1 MTLVLPFVFVFLS
14 AVRMRLGREK
24 EHDCLLYPPI
34 TATEYRHCFF
44 FFVLKIVQL
53 QTPVIRGHVR
63 RYLAFA
69 RKTSVQGTIH
79 WLFESRQAQR
89 EIIANILITNSDTQE
104 EQPTDQRTPA
114 K

>member
-1 MTLVLPFVFVFLS
+1 MTLVLLFVFVFLS
-14 AVRMRLGREK
+14 AVHMGLGREK

-34 TATEYRHCFF
+34 TAPEYSLCFF
-44 FFVLKIVQL
+44 LFKIVQL

-63 RYLAFA
+63 LYLAFA

-79 WLFESRQAQR
+79 WPFESRQSQR

-104 EQPTDQRTPA
+104 EQPTDQCTPA